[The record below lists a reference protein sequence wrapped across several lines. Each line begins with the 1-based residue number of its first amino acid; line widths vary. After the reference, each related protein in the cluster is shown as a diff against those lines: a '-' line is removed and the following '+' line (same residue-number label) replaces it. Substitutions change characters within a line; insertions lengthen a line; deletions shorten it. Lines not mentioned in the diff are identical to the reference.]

1 MLAIFIIVCAAFY
14 YLSQGDT
21 YIFDRIL
28 ITIVVL
34 FGVFIAACVLNF
46 LLTYPILLVAMILI
60 IIIWKKLIGNNKEEV
75 VSTTNISKPKKE
87 AIQKEVNVVSKIP
100 DNKGKVKLVIY
111 DQKVIGI
118 DTTDEEGKEIDDY
131 EKKKELN
138 QLVNLIK
145 DNEVDDITYA
155 YLIFRIGLLYEEVIQ
170 DYFRACSCVYLA
182 TLKDKDNKENE
193 KNYIRLRKLL
203 EKEKG
208 QKGLDYV
215 TCVNEF
221 DDVEKY
227 VNILWRQSKSI
238 ETQLANCKN
247 KLPPIPTDNNAKF
260 DDFNQESNLHSL
272 GYKVGKTGLPSY
284 QRKELLRKAINNGV
298 ISKYEVI
305 ATLERNISMF
315 SGMPSRQQSVSDWN
329 DDLEYVRDN
338 F

>member
-14 YLSQGDT
+14 YLGQGDI

-28 ITIVVL
+28 ITITVL
-34 FGVFIAACVLNF
+34 FCVCIAACVLNF
-46 LLTYPILLVAMILI
+46 LLAYPILLIATIFILI
-60 IIIWKKLIGNNKEEV
+60 LWKKFTGKNKEEV
-75 VSTTNISKPKKE
+75 ISTTNICKPKK
-87 AIQKEVNVVSKIP
+87 AAVQRVANVISQIP
-100 DNKGKVKLVIY
+100 DKKGRVKLVVY

-118 DTTDEEGKEIDDY
+118 DTTDEEGEEINNY

-170 DYFRACSCVYLA
+170 DYFRACTCVYLA
-182 TLKDKDNKENE
+182 TLKDKENKEYE
-193 KNYIRLRKLL
+193 KNYLRLRKVL

-208 QKGLDYV
+208 KEWLDYV

-227 VNILWRQSKSI
+227 VNILWRQSQSTK
-238 ETQLANCKN
+238 TQLTNRKN

-284 QRKELLRKAINNGV
+284 QRKELLRKAISNGM

-315 SGMPSRQQSVSDWN
+315 SGMPSRQQSVNDWN
-329 DDLEYVRDN
+329 DDLGYVRDN

>member
-1 MLAIFIIVCAAFY
+1 MANVI
-14 YLSQGDT
+14 SQ
-21 YIFDRIL
+21 
-28 ITIVVL
+28 
-34 FGVFIAACVLNF
+34 
-46 LLTYPILLVAMILI
+46 
-60 IIIWKKLIGNNKEEV
+60 
-75 VSTTNISKPKKE
+75 
-87 AIQKEVNVVSKIP
+87 IP
-100 DNKGKVKLVIY
+100 DKKGRVKLVVY

-118 DTTDEEGKEIDDY
+118 DTTDEEGEEINNY

-170 DYFRACSCVYLA
+170 DYFRACTCVYLA
-182 TLKDKDNKENE
+182 TLKDKENKEYE
-193 KNYIRLRKLL
+193 KNYLRLRKVL

-208 QKGLDYV
+208 KEWLDYV

-227 VNILWRQSKSI
+227 VNILWRQSQSTK
-238 ETQLANCKN
+238 TQLTNRKN

-284 QRKELLRKAINNGV
+284 QRKELLRKAISNGM

-315 SGMPSRQQSVSDWN
+315 SGMPSRQQSVNDWN
-329 DDLEYVRDN
+329 DDLGYVRDN

>member
-46 LLTYPILLVAMILI
+46 LLKYPILLVAMILI

-111 DQKVIGI
+111 DQKGIGI

-182 TLKDKDNKENE
+182 TLKDKDNKEYE

-260 DDFNQESNLHSL
+260 DDFNQE
-272 GYKVGKTGLPSY
+272 
-284 QRKELLRKAINNGV
+284 
-298 ISKYEVI
+298 
-305 ATLERNISMF
+305 
-315 SGMPSRQQSVSDWN
+315 
-329 DDLEYVRDN
+329 
-338 F
+338 

>member
-14 YLSQGDT
+14 YLSQGDS

-34 FGVFIAACVLNF
+34 FGVFIAACVLNL
-46 LLTYPILLVAMILI
+46 LLTYPILLIATILI
-60 IIIWKKLIGNNKEEV
+60 VILWKKLVKNNKEEII
-75 VSTTNISKPKKE
+75 STTNISKPK
-87 AIQKEVNVVSKIP
+87 EVAVQRVANVISQIP
-100 DNKGKVKLVIY
+100 DKKDRVKLVVY

-118 DTTDEEGKEIDDY
+118 DTTAEEGKEIEDY

-138 QLVNLIK
+138 QLVNLIQ

-155 YLIFRIGLLYEEVIQ
+155 YLIFRIGLLYEGVIQ

-182 TLKDKDNKENE
+182 TLKDKDNKEYE
-193 KNYIRLRKLL
+193 KNYLRLRKLL
-203 EKEKG
+203 GKEKG
-208 QKGLDYV
+208 KEWLDHV

-227 VNILWRQSKSI
+227 VNILWRQSKSTK
-238 ETQLANCKN
+238 TQLTNRKN
-247 KLPPIPTDNNAKF
+247 ILPPIPTDNNAKF

-284 QRKELLRKAINNGV
+284 QRKELLRKAISNGM

-315 SGMPSRQQSVSDWN
+315 SGMPSRQQSVNDWN
-329 DDLEYVRDN
+329 DDLEYVKDN